1 MNTWINEGSFE
12 YKEYS
17 MKVSCWWELK
27 SSSDSITLLKKSW
40 KSHISI
46 LSIPLAFVE
55 RNYIFVMLILPNLK
69 WDGDCWASQFQL
81 EFTCHS
87 APSQDTGRGKVFL
100 HRCPRSKVKCL
111 SFSCFWLFVTL
122 WTKPTRLLCLWG
134 SPGTNTG
141 VGYYFLL
148 QGIFPTQESNWCLF
162 HCRQI
167 PYCLSHQGSLSQNQ
181 EVPQIKL
188 NTEHSRTFQDEICFF
203 FYFLSNTLS
212 IEKSIW

>member
-27 SSSDSITLLKKSW
+27 SCSDSITLLKKSW

-46 LSIPLAFVE
+46 LFIPSAFVE

-87 APSQDTGRGKVFL
+87 VPSQDAGRGKLFL
-100 HRCPRSKVKCL
+100 HSCPRSKVKCL
-111 SFSCFWLFVTL
+111 SFSRFWLFVTL
-122 WTKPTRLLCLWG
+122 WTIAHQASLSMGFSRQEYWSGLLFP
-134 SPGTNTG
+134 SPGN
-141 VGYYFLL
+141 LPNP
-148 QGIFPTQESNWCLF
+148 GIELV
-162 HCRQI
+162 
-167 PYCLSHQGSLSQNQ
+167 SLSLQTDSLLS
-181 EVPQIKL
+181 EPSGKPIPKSRGSQIKL

-203 FYFLSNTLS
+203 FYFPSNTLS
-212 IEKSIW
+212 IENSIW

>member
-1 MNTWINEGSFE
+1 MGWR
-12 YKEYS
+12 
-17 MKVSCWWELK
+17 L
-27 SSSDSITLLKKSW
+27 
-40 KSHISI
+40 
-46 LSIPLAFVE
+46 LSISVPVG
-55 RNYIFVMLILPNLK
+55 I
-69 WDGDCWASQFQL
+69 
-81 EFTCHS
+81 H
-87 APSQDTGRGKVFL
+87 
-100 HRCPRSKVKCL
+100 L
-111 SFSCFWLFVTL
+111 SFSSLAGHWKRESLSSPLSKIKSKVSFSHFWLFVTQ
-122 WTKPTRLLCLWG
+122 WTKPTRLLCLWD

-167 PYCLSHQGSLSQNQ
+167 PYCLSHQGSLPQNQ